1 MVTIMLVEI
10 PICDLL
16 FLKSKIPR
24 GKNVWSS
31 EVEIFHFNWLFGLL
45 VNLYPAE
52 VPKSRLR
59 TLHLRGQLNT
69 PHHTYP
75 PLVTLLCP
83 NTKNWRVLTFWTLT
97 DLKLQFFCIIE
108 KQALWSFSASKD
120 SSFDWV
126 YISVNGLEIYNA
138 KKMLSQHVTSKIIW
152 TCFWLEL
159 ETRSRIVM
167 WCALSA
173 SNKLRWNEPHG

>member
-1 MVTIMLVEI
+1 MSNNRRAYCLPCYQDNDLKVMVKKMLVEFS
-10 PICDLL
+10 ICDLL

-83 NTKNWRVLTFWTLT
+83 NTKKWRVWTCWSLI
-97 DLKLQFFCIIE
+97 DLKFLFFFIIE
-108 KQALWSFSASKD
+108 LFKKLFSATK
-120 SSFDWV
+120 
-126 YISVNGLEIYNA
+126 EI
-138 KKMLSQHVTSKIIW
+138 LSTKFIFQWMGWKFTMQRRCYRNMS
-152 TCFWLEL
+152 LQE
-159 ETRSRIVM
+159 
-167 WCALSA
+167 
-173 SNKLRWNEPHG
+173 